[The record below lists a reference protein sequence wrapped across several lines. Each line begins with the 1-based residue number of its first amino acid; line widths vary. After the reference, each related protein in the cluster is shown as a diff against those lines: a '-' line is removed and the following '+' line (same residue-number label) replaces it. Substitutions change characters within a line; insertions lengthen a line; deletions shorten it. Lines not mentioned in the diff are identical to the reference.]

1 MPLDGHDQGVDAQ
14 LGPEVVGHR
23 PADDL
28 ARGHVLD
35 RGQIQEALVGRD
47 VGDVG
52 QPDLV
57 RPVRGEVPRQQAR
70 GDREIMAAVR
80 GSGCTAAA
88 PAGREPHLTHQ
99 PRDAP
104 ARMPQ
109 PFPAQLGVDAWRAV
123 DPPADG
129 EDAAD
134 LLAQLGFRLGTALD
148 GGDRVEPSVESAAAR
163 TDDPAQRGHGMVR
176 PLGRYE
182 SELRHA
188 IPLAKKAAALR
199 RISTSSS
206 SRFTSRFSRCVS
218 ACSALRTASASAEPA
233 ARCSVRHWLSCPV
246 PMPSSVATSN
256 SPLPPS
262 SSRFTACALNS
273 LVKLRRV
280 RLSAI
285 LPSWGAWF
293 VSKPSSPR
301 GEVQVGPLL
310 ERVEGAVASFTGDGA
325 YDRDD
330 VYAAVAA
337 RHPAAAVVVPP
348 RANAVPSE
356 TAGTAPTQ
364 RDRHLRCIA
373 ERGRMG
379 WQRASGYGWRA
390 LVECDISRWKRVIG
404 EGLRSQTDGR
414 QATEV
419 AIE

>member
-1 MPLDGHDQGVDAQ
+1 MPLDGHDQGADAQ
-14 LGPEVVGHR
+14 RGPEVVGHG

-35 RGQIQEALVGRD
+35 RGQIQKALVGRD

-57 RPVRGEVPRQQAR
+57 RPVRGEVPRQQVR

-88 PAGREPHLTHQ
+88 PAGREPHLAHQ

-109 PFPAQLGVDAWRAV
+109 PFPAQFGVDAWRAV
-123 DPPADG
+123 DPPTGG

-148 GGDRVEPSVESAAAR
+148 GGDRMEPSVKAADAR
-163 TDDPAQRGHGMVR
+163 TDASAQRGYGIIR

-182 SELRHA
+182 GELRHA

-199 RISTSSS
+199 RIATSSS
-206 SRFTSRFSRCVS
+206 RRFTARFSRCVS
-218 ACSALRTASASAEPA
+218 ACSALRTASASTEPA

-246 PMPSSVATSN
+246 PMPSSVATSD

-301 GEVQVGPLL
+301 GKSSRRPFPVGPVPQSSGLGTARDRLSWSRQNRPQNTSLFFLPSRYKRGSL
-310 ERVEGAVASFTGDGA
+310 ETNPGAVDAPPCHP
-325 YDRDD
+325 
-330 VYAAVAA
+330 VACNT
-337 RHPAAAVVVPP
+337 R
-348 RANAVPSE
+348 R
-356 TAGTAPTQ
+356 
-364 RDRHLRCIA
+364 
-373 ERGRMG
+373 
-379 WQRASGYGWRA
+379 
-390 LVECDISRWKRVIG
+390 LVRSSRQ
-404 EGLRSQTDGR
+404 S
-414 QATEV
+414 
-419 AIE
+419 

>member
-1 MPLDGHDQGVDAQ
+1 MPLDGHDQGADAQ
-14 LGPEVVGHR
+14 LGPEVVGHG

-57 RPVRGEVPRQQAR
+57 RPVRGEVPRQQVR
-70 GDREIMAAVR
+70 GDREIMAAVP
-80 GSGCTAAA
+80 GSGGAAGA
-88 PAGREPHLTHQ
+88 PPGREPHLTHQ

-148 GGDRVEPSVESAAAR
+148 GGDRVEPSVEAADAR
-163 TDDPAQRGHGMVR
+163 TDDSAQRGYGVIR

-182 SELRHA
+182 GELRHA
-188 IPLAKKAAALR
+188 IPLAKKAAVLKDLHLLFEPLHLALQSLRFRLLRLADGQCLGRAGRQVLGAPLAELPGANAKLR
-199 RISTSSS
+199 RY
-206 SRFTSRFSRCVS
+206 
-218 ACSALRTASASAEPA
+218 PD
-233 ARCSVRHWLSCPV
+233 
-246 PMPSSVATSN
+246 

-280 RLSAI
+280 RLSDI
-285 LPSWGAWF
+285 LPSWGAG
-293 VSKPSSPR
+293 VR
-301 GEVQVGPLL
+301 
-310 ERVEGAVASFTGDGA
+310 
-325 YDRDD
+325 
-330 VYAAVAA
+330 
-337 RHPAAAVVVPP
+337 
-348 RANAVPSE
+348 
-356 TAGTAPTQ
+356 
-364 RDRHLRCIA
+364 
-373 ERGRMG
+373 
-379 WQRASGYGWRA
+379 
-390 LVECDISRWKRVIG
+390 
-404 EGLRSQTDGR
+404 
-414 QATEV
+414 
-419 AIE
+419 

>member
-14 LGPEVVGHR
+14 LGPEVVGHG

-57 RPVRGEVPRQQAR
+57 RPVRGEVPRQQVR

-80 GSGCTAAA
+80 GSGGTAPG
-88 PAGREPHLTHQ
+88 PAGRKPPLPHQ
-99 PRDAP
+99 SRDAP

-123 DPPADG
+123 DPPAGG

-134 LLAQLGFRLGTALD
+134 LLAQLGFRLGTAVD
-148 GGDRVEPSVESAAAR
+148 GGDRVEPSVEAADAR
-163 TDDPAQRGHGMVR
+163 TDDSAQRGYGVLR

-182 SELRHA
+182 GELRHA

-206 SRFTSRFSRCVS
+206 RRFTSRFSRCVS

-246 PMPSSVATSN
+246 PMPSSVATSD

-301 GEVQVGPLL
+301 GEV
-310 ERVEGAVASFTGDGA
+310 
-325 YDRDD
+325 
-330 VYAAVAA
+330 
-337 RHPAAAVVVPP
+337 
-348 RANAVPSE
+348 
-356 TAGTAPTQ
+356 
-364 RDRHLRCIA
+364 HLRGKTCSYPAPI
-373 ERGRMG
+373 RQPSDRSTQQGPTD
-379 WQRASGYGWRA
+379 SD
-390 LVECDISRWKRVIG
+390 LIS
-404 EGLRSQTDGR
+404 
-414 QATEV
+414 
-419 AIE
+419 AIPI